1 MNGKNLRR
9 FLTAILLVGGVTLIP
24 SLAAQQPCPDEGFV
38 APRPTRIP
46 VDTTPLEKPVPFDIA
61 GIVAQAFNRKRPL
74 QMINPL
80 APAKYGDGRDN
91 VSWDPDKPEKPK
103 GIILFGIQW

>member
-1 MNGKNLRR
+1 MNGKSFRSYL
-9 FLTAILLVGGVTLIP
+9 FLILLGGWISIP
-24 SLAAQQPCPDEGFV
+24 LVSAQQSASDAAFV
-38 APRPTRIP
+38 APRSTSPS
-46 VDTTPLEKPVPFDIA
+46 VKTTTLPERRAPMDIG
-61 GIVAQAFNRKRPL
+61 GIVAQAFNMKQPL

-80 APAKYGDGRDN
+80 APAKYGDGRES